1 MKDIK
6 AVINYDMPG
15 TAEDYVHRIGR
26 CGRAGAQGVAY
37 SFFTPNNGR
46 LAKGIVGILEEAGQA
61 VPPELRQFAAVS
73 GGASGG
79 GEPTL
84 IRKWWPAISVLDL
97 NESCLHDGCKQWRA
111 DHHDVL
117 AATSADGSA
126 SCIVMPALLLS
137 LLG

>member
-37 SFFTPNNGR
+37 SFFTSNNGR

-79 GEPTL
+79 GESQP
-84 IRKWWPAISVLDL
+84 
-97 NESCLHDGCKQWRA
+97 H
-111 DHHDVL
+111 
-117 AATSADGSA
+117 
-126 SCIVMPALLLS
+126 CIMRGANMTFVE
-137 LLG
+137 

>member
-37 SFFTPNNGR
+37 SFFTSNNGR

-79 GEPTL
+79 GEPNLTGD
-84 IRKWWPAISVLDL
+84 WW
-97 NESCLHDGCKQWRA
+97 
-111 DHHDVL
+111 
-117 AATSADGSA
+117 AANRSAG
-126 SCIVMPALLLS
+126 
-137 LLG
+137 